1 MRASGQRDPETMS
14 DVTAFLQQRNSA
26 PRLTEP
32 APDAGAREQI
42 YRAALRVP
50 DHARLRP
57 WRFVEVEKDRRH
69 DLGRLFEASL
79 LRLDPNADSSV
90 RDKALAAPLRAPL
103 IVVVFARPTDHPKVP
118 PVEQRL
124 SAACAAHA
132 ILLAAESLGY
142 AGMWRTGN
150 PAYDPEIV
158 RGLGGAADEEIIAFL
173 YLGTRD
179 GDPRPLPPMET
190 EDFVSRW

>member
-1 MRASGQRDPETMS
+1 MS

-26 PRLTEP
+26 PRLMGP
-32 APDAGAREQI
+32 APDAEARGQI

-57 WRFVEVEKDRRH
+57 WRFLEVEGDRRH

-79 LRLDPNADSSV
+79 LRRDPRADSSV
-90 RDKALAAPLRAPL
+90 REKALAAPLRAPL
-103 IVVVFARPTDHPKVP
+103 LVVVFARTVDHPKVP
-118 PVEQRL
+118 PLEQHL
-124 SAACAAHA
+124 SAGCAAHA

-150 PAYDPEIV
+150 PAYDPEVV

-179 GDPRPLPPMET
+179 GEPKPLPPMET
-190 EDFVSRW
+190 DDFVSRW